1 MTNSKEKGFIHPRY
15 HGKLERGRIILK
27 KGGIYINREDGEQY
41 ELIEY
46 LDEDAQVM
54 IRNLHT
60 RQSKIASIHQLENFK
75 INEREDLSIDL
86 SAISSDYWE
95 EALEKYEMIKP
106 LLDYEQHSPTSVRKR
121 AKEVGVSERS
131 LYRWIQAYNSINSI
145 SALVNRKRGWI
156 DGNSRLSKEQDE
168 LVASIINEF
177 YLHKQRPSIEQ
188 TIREV
193 QRVASQKGIDSP
205 SRRTIRQRILRISEE
220 EKLRKRGQR
229 EKAKNKFTP
238 KPNSFPNTAN
248 KRLSQNYRIK
258 SGVIRTPIHSNES
271 ISSWLIRAAL
281 DCGTEPL
288 TFTGFYWDKLRLWT
302 YDLDRGFEFIQP
314 QIYSDIRTLS
324 LGGKVSLDTHSLYFE
339 LKRINGEKT
348 LMKGQAKWVIP
359 RSSRNRSHRIGQPY
373 CPCCLDEIPY

>member
-1 MTNSKEKGFIHPRY
+1 M
-15 HGKLERGRIILK
+15 
-27 KGGIYINREDGEQY
+27 D
-41 ELIEY
+41 
-46 LDEDAQVM
+46 
-54 IRNLHT
+54 
-60 RQSKIASIHQLENFK
+60 
-75 INEREDLSIDL
+75 
-86 SAISSDYWE
+86 
-95 EALEKYEMIKP
+95 
-106 LLDYEQHSPTSVRKR
+106 
-121 AKEVGVSERS
+121 
-131 LYRWIQAYNSINSI
+131 
-145 SALVNRKRGWI
+145 
-156 DGNSRLSKEQDE
+156 
-168 LVASIINEF
+168 
-177 YLHKQRPSIEQ
+177 
-188 TIREV
+188 
-193 QRVASQKGIDSP
+193 
-205 SRRTIRQRILRISEE
+205 
-220 EKLRKRGQR
+220 
-229 EKAKNKFTP
+229 
-238 KPNSFPNTAN
+238 TAN

-373 CPCCLDEIPY
+373 CPCCLDEIPYLQNEWRFAWNFGCLKHQRLFQMKCICCGALYQPHLLSSDKRQINYCYNCGEKLNSYSDSLNEIEIETLKILNSVFTNDLGICFQKQVNAQVYFAILRYFINLIRRATMVKPSYAIGRFLEQLGMPQSSLCQPKTALTFELLPINERKNLLVNAVKILQFHSDTIISAIKQSGITQKAFTFETYPSELDMLFKYAKESKTFNRKVAINKPKMKSALTLNRQWERLKRQLQLTV